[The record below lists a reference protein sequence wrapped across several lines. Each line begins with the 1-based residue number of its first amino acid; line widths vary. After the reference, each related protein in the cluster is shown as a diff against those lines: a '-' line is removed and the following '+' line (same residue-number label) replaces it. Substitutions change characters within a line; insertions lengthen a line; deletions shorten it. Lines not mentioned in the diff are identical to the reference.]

1 MTTRRV
7 FVIWVNSL
15 FHESARMLLR
25 HPNIIWV
32 GDAKDFTTAHDA
44 IMKFQPDTILFEKT
58 KGGIPDGVLAM
69 LDVQD
74 WDMRIIELSL
84 DDNEMSLYHREHQ
97 TIVKAGDLLQ
107 YVLG

>member
-1 MTTRRV
+1 MTTRHV

-15 FHESARMLLR
+15 FHESARLLLR
-25 HPNIIWV
+25 HPDIIWV
-32 GDAKDFTTAHDA
+32 GDAKDFTTAHEA

-58 KGGIPDGVLAM
+58 KGGIPNGM
-69 LDVQD
+69 LEILESENWDV
-74 WDMRIIELSL
+74 RIIGLSL
-84 DDNEMSLYHREHQ
+84 DNNEMSLYHREHQ